1 MLINSG
7 DDGGGGDDGG
17 DPIRLQMIETQ
28 LKLG

>member
-1 MLINSG
+1 MLINGG
-7 DDGGGGDDGG
+7 DDGGGDDGD